1 MSAPK
6 VDFPYGTG
14 GGGGGGV
21 SGSGTAG
28 TVPVWSGSTA
38 LGDSPLTVSGTA
50 VTGSGPIRATGT
62 SATTPA
68 FTGSDTDT
76 GLYFPAVG
84 NQLRLSTAGTLAIAI
99 DASQNVGVNAASPA
113 GKLHVALGT
122 GFSPGAPWTS
132 STAVFGGTGVNAGAL
147 GVAYDGTNGASLI
160 SIEPTVG
167 WKTLSY
173 HALDHRWNVAGSG
186 EFMRLSSG
194 GLLSVGTTSATAGRA
209 LTTVADLDVYGVRVG
224 RGAGANS
231 ESVAVGQ
238 FALNSNTG
246 GSGNAAV
253 GAEAL
258 SSNLTGSESSAVGKY
273 ALRYA
278 TGSRNTG
285 IGAGAGNNVASG
297 TDNVCVGWYA
307 TVSASANNNSIV
319 IGSNLVGNGS
329 NTVTIGNSSIT
340 DNYFNGVIRLGNA
353 AQGVRLP
360 STPTNS
366 NANTLDCYEEGTW
379 TPEDRSGA
387 GLTFQNVAG
396 TYTRIGR
403 TVIAQATL
411 TYPATTSTA
420 HAQISLPIALPSNNT
435 NYGGATIG
443 YMSGGTVNNIVALIA
458 TGNPASSTSNIKFSN
473 YNGFGNVQ
481 NSNFSGVLIIL
492 TAVYNIA

>member
-6 VDFPYGTG
+6 VNFPYGT

-50 VTGSGPIRATGT
+50 VTGSGPIRATGA

-76 GLYFPAVG
+76 GVYFPAA
-84 NQLRLSTAGTLAIAI
+84 NQVCLSTGGTTAIAI
-99 DASQNVGVNAASPA
+99 DAAQNVGIKDSSPA
-113 GKLHVALGT
+113 GRLHVVLGT
-122 GFSPGAPWTS
+122 GMSPGAAWSSASAVFGETS
-132 STAVFGGTGVNAGAL
+132 STGGAFGI
-147 GVAYDGTNGASLI
+147 AYDTTAGVSLMAIAPGI
-160 SIEPTVG
+160 S
-167 WKTLSY
+167 WKTITSY
-173 HALDHRWNVAGSG
+173 AFDHRWNVGASG
-186 EFMRLSSG
+186 EVMRLSSS
-194 GLLSVGTTSATAGRA
+194 GLLSIGTTSATAGRA
-209 LTTVADLDVYGVRVG
+209 LTTVADLDVYGLRIG

-231 ESVAVGQ
+231 ENVAVGQ
-238 FALNSNTG
+238 FALNSNTS

-258 SSNLTGSESSAVGKY
+258 TSNSTGAESSAVGKY
-273 ALRYA
+273 ALRFT

-285 IGAGAGNNVASG
+285 IGAGAGNNVTSG

-307 TVSASANNNSIV
+307 TASAATNNNSIV

-379 TPEDRSGA
+379 TPTDKSGA
-387 GLTFQNVAG
+387 GLTFTNVNG

-403 TVIAQATL
+403 MVIAQVTL
-411 TYPATTSTA
+411 TYPVTA
-420 HAQISLPIALPSNNT
+420 DASQAAISLPFALSTANT
-435 NYGGATIG
+435 NFGGATIG
-443 YMSGGTVNNIVALIA
+443 YMGGGTRNNITALIT
-458 TGNPASSTSNIKFSN
+458 TGASPSTDSRIAFYN
-473 YNGFGNVQ
+473 YNAAGNVP
-481 NSNFSGVLIIL
+481 NSNFSNSVVVLS
-492 TAVYNIA
+492 VCYNVI

>member
-84 NQLRLSTAGTLAIAI
+84 NQLRLSTAGSLAIAI
-99 DASQNVGVNAASPA
+99 DSSQRIGIGTASPA
-113 GKLHVALGT
+113 NRLTVRTGVQFEGITLQEGSANNYVAASLIG
-122 GFSPGAPWTS
+122 
-132 STAVFGGTGVNAGAL
+132 STATNDGGVLGLYYNGVQTVQIFG
-147 GVAYDGTNGASLI
+147 NGASWFN
-160 SIEPTVG
+160 SG
-167 WKTLSY
+167 
-173 HALDHRWNVAGSG
+173 NVAI
-186 EFMRLSSG
+186 
-194 GLLSVGTTSATAGRA
+194 GTTTPTTGRN

-231 ESVAVGQ
+231 ENVAVGQ
-238 FALNSNTG
+238 FALNANTS

-258 SSNLTGSESSAVGKY
+258 TSNSTGAESSAVGKY
-273 ALRYA
+273 ALRFT

-285 IGAGAGNNVASG
+285 IGAGAGNNVTSG

-307 TVSASANNNSIV
+307 TASAATNNNSIV

-379 TPEDRSGA
+379 TPTDKSGA
-387 GLTFQNVAG
+387 GLTFTAVNG

-403 TVIAQATL
+403 MVIAQVTL
-411 TYPATTSTA
+411 TYPVTA
-420 HAQISLPIALPSNNT
+420 DASQAAISLPFALSTANT
-435 NYGGATIG
+435 NFGGATIG
-443 YMSGGTVNNIVALIA
+443 YMGGGTRNNITALIT
-458 TGNPASSTSNIKFSN
+458 TGASPSTDSRIAFYN
-473 YNGFGNVQ
+473 YNAAGNVP
-481 NSNFSGVLIIL
+481 NSNFSNSVVVLS
-492 TAVYNIA
+492 VCYNVI

>member
-1 MSAPK
+1 MSAPQYTA
-6 VDFPYGTG
+6 PASG

-76 GLYFPAVG
+76 GIYFPAA
-84 NQLRLSTAGTLAIAI
+84 NQVRLSTAGSLAIAI

-122 GFSPGAPWTS
+122 GFSPGASWTS
-132 STAVFGGTGVNAGAL
+132 STAVFGGTGANAGAL

-231 ESVAVGQ
+231 ENVAVGQ
-238 FALNSNTG
+238 FALNTNTSGTGNTAAGAEALTSNST
-246 GSGNAAV
+246 GSGNAAF
-253 GAEAL
+253 
-258 SSNLTGSESSAVGKY
+258 GKY
-273 ALRYA
+273 ALRFVS
-278 TGSRNTG
+278 GSRNTG
-285 IGAGAGNNVASG
+285 LGADAGNTITTGV
-297 TDNVCVGWYA
+297 DNVCIGNA
-307 TVSASANNNSIV
+307 AQLAAGGDNNSIV
-319 IGSNLVGNGS
+319 IGSQVTGNGP
-329 NTVTIGNSSIT
+329 NTVTIGSSATT
-340 DNYFNGVIRLGNA
+340 DNYFRGVIRLSNA

-379 TPEDRSGA
+379 TPTDKSGA
-387 GLTFQNVAG
+387 GLTFTAVNG

-403 TVIAQATL
+403 MVIAQVTL
-411 TYPATTSTA
+411 TYPVTA
-420 HAQISLPIALPSNNT
+420 DASQAAISLPFALSTANT
-435 NYGGATIG
+435 NFGGATIG
-443 YMSGGTVNNIVALIA
+443 YMGGGTRNNITALIT
-458 TGNPASSTSNIKFSN
+458 TGASPSTDSRIAFYN
-473 YNGFGNVQ
+473 YNAAGNVP
-481 NSNFSGVLIIL
+481 NSNFSNSVVVLS
-492 TAVYNIA
+492 VCYNVI